1 MTELAKCTWLEAAQ
15 AFGPRTVA
23 LLPIGSTEP
32 HGPHLPLDTDVTI
45 ALAQARRACARL
57 EEAGVRTLLLPPLAY
72 GLTNYTDGFTGRI
85 TLKPGTLW
93 ALVEDVVESLE
104 QQGVV
109 RVLLVN
115 GHLEPEHVAVLRNL
129 CVDRPAIGPERAQVV
144 LADVTRRAAAASL
157 GAEFQSGDCHAG
169 RYESSLVLFAD
180 PDSVREDARARLA
193 PLRIDLLEKMKAG
206 ARTFLE
212 AGASEAYCGDPAAA
226 SAAEGAELVDRLA
239 DVVLDNA
246 RRAWPE
252 LFA

>member
-1 MTELAKCTWLEAAQ
+1 MTELAKCTWPEAAQ
-15 AFGPRTVA
+15 LLGPRTVA
-23 LLPIGSTEP
+23 LLPVGSTEP

-45 ALAQARRACARL
+45 AQAQARRACELL
-57 EEAGVRTLLLPPLAY
+57 EQAGVRALLLPPLAY
-72 GLTNYTDGFTGRI
+72 GLTNYTDGFAGRV

-104 QQGVV
+104 QQGVL
-109 RVLLVN
+109 RVVLVN

-129 CVDRPAIGPERAQVV
+129 CVDRPAMGPERAQVV

-180 PDSVREDARARLA
+180 PRSVREEARLGLA

-206 ARTFLE
+206 ARTFRE

-226 SAAEGAELVDRLA
+226 SAAEGAELVERLA
-239 DVVLDNA
+239 EVVLDCA

>member
-1 MTELAKCTWLEAAQ
+1 MTELAKCTWIEAERLL
-15 AFGPRTVA
+15 GPETVA

-45 ALAQARRACARL
+45 ALAQTRCAAERF
-57 EEAGVRTLLLPPLAY
+57 EEAGVRALVLPPLPY
-72 GLTNYTDGFTGRI
+72 GLTNYTDGFAGRV

-104 QQGVV
+104 QQGVR

-129 CVDRPAIGPERAQVV
+129 ATDRPRIGSERAQIV
-144 LADVTRRAAAASL
+144 LADVTRRAAAATL
-157 GAEFQSGDCHAG
+157 GEEFLSGDCHAG

-180 PDSVREDARARLA
+180 PGSVREDQRAELPA
-193 PLRIDLLEKMKAG
+193 VRIDLLEKMKAG

-212 AGASEAYCGDPAAA
+212 VGADAAYCGDPAAA
-226 SAAEGAELVDRLA
+226 TSAEG
-239 DVVLDNA
+239 
-246 RRAWPE
+246 
-252 LFA
+252 

>member
-1 MTELAKCTWLEAAQ
+1 MTELGKCTWPQAARL
-15 AFGPRTVA
+15 FGSGTVA
-23 LLPIGSTEP
+23 LLPVGSTEP

-45 ALAQARRACARL
+45 ALAQARRGAELL
-57 EEAGVRTLLLPPLAY
+57 EHAGVRTLVLPPVAY
-72 GLTNYTDGFTGRI
+72 GLTHYTDGFAGRI

-104 QQGVV
+104 QQGVL
-109 RVLLVN
+109 RVVLVN
-115 GHLEPEHVAVLRNL
+115 GHLEPAHVTVLRNL

-144 LADVTRRAAAASL
+144 LADVTRRAAAATL
-157 GAEFQSGDCHAG
+157 GAEFQGGDCHAG

-180 PDSVREDARARLA
+180 PHSVREDERARLE

-212 AGASEAYCGDPAAA
+212 AGAAQAYCGDPAAA
-226 SAAEGAELVDRLA
+226 SAAEGAELVDRLGE
-239 DVVLDNA
+239 VVLDSA

>member
-1 MTELAKCTWLEAAQ
+1 MNELAKCTWIEAARL
-15 AFGPRTVA
+15 FGPRTVA
-23 LLPIGSTEP
+23 LLPLGSTEP

-45 ALAQARRACARL
+45 AVAQARRASELL
-57 EEAGVRTLLLPPLAY
+57 ERAGVRTLLLPPIAY
-72 GLTNYTDGFTGRI
+72 GLTNYTDGFAGRI

-144 LADVTRRAAAASL
+144 LADVTRRAAAATL

-169 RYESSLVLFAD
+169 RYESSLVLHAD
-180 PDSVREDARARLA
+180 PGAVHEQERARLA

-206 ARTFLE
+206 ARTFRE
-212 AGASEAYCGDPAAA
+212 AGAADAYCGDPAAA
-226 SAAEGAELVDRLA
+226 SAAEGAELVERLA
-239 DVVLDNA
+239 EVVLDSA

-252 LFA
+252 LF

>member
-1 MTELAKCTWLEAAQ
+1 MNELAKCTWIEAARLLE
-15 AFGPRTVA
+15 PRTVA
-23 LLPIGSTEP
+23 LLPLGSTEP

-45 ALAQARRACARL
+45 AVAQARRASELL
-57 EEAGVRTLLLPPLAY
+57 ERAGVRTLLLPPIAY
-72 GLTNYTDGFTGRI
+72 GLTNYTDGFAGRI

-104 QQGVV
+104 QQGLV

-144 LADVTRRAAAASL
+144 LADVTRRAAAATL

-169 RYESSLVLFAD
+169 RYESSLVLHAD
-180 PDSVREDARARLA
+180 PAAVHEQERARLA

-206 ARTFLE
+206 ARTFRE
-212 AGASEAYCGDPAAA
+212 AGAADAYCGDPAAA
-226 SAAEGAELVDRLA
+226 SAAEGAELVERLA
-239 DVVLDNA
+239 EVVLDSA

-252 LFA
+252 LF